1 MRSQGFQSSILG
13 LEEDE
18 LRFVFSNGDTLSFV
32 GQSNHWNRFEG
43 KFEKSFE
50 FNEISPE
57 VNYRNYSL
65 IQIDSTFYAV
75 ERGLGQIYQISN
87 SSFKRIDRSFS
98 MRNNFGH
105 IVYSYE
111 GYIYSYG
118 GYGFW
123 SFHPY
128 VVRFSWDN
136 GDWNFIKHKKPL
148 PPGRSKPFYQQ
159 DKGKI
164 YLMGG
169 EGENGMLKDVFSL
182 DTKTLQTEIIGSV
195 NSKFPGKTSTQW
207 VIDLNGVSHYLLENF
222 NWVGVDIIKNK
233 FHLAPTSSF
242 FKDHQLVTNP
252 VIHNDSLFLFTTK
265 NKIVLSNSI
274 AIKDFQQL
282 FTPSKRLYTAN
293 RTSSLIWLFL
303 IVFAIFISRY
313 IYVVLI
319 WKRRKETIPLLQK
332 NYLTLSKSILILN
345 QMELEILLT
354 FSENKKISLD
364 DICKLDCFNE
374 YSKTYRKKIAID
386 TIKQLGE
393 RISADKRLSKKL
405 KLNSVASK
413 KGIYKL
419 SGKLLVYKSWF
430 NHLI

>member
-32 GQSNHWNRFEG
+32 GQSYHWNRFEG

-50 FNEISPE
+50 FNEINPE
-57 VNYRNYSL
+57 VNYKNYSL

-98 MRNNFGH
+98 MQNNFGH
-105 IVYSYE
+105 ILYSHE
-111 GYIYSYG
+111 GYLYSYG

-123 SFHPY
+123 RFHPY

-136 GDWNFIKHKKPL
+136 GDWNFVIHKKPL

-169 EGENGMLKDVFSL
+169 EGENGYLKDVFSL
-182 DTKTLQTEIIGSV
+182 DTKTLQTELVGSV
-195 NSKFPGKTSTQW
+195 NAQFQRKTSTQW
-207 VIDLNGVSHYLLENF
+207 VINLDGVNHYLLENF
-222 NWVGVDIIKNK
+222 DWIGVDIIRNK
-233 FHLAPTSSF
+233 FHLASTTSF
-242 FKDHQLVTNP
+242 FNNHQLVANP

-282 FTPSKRLYTAN
+282 FTPSKRLYN
-293 RTSSLIWLFL
+293 KGRTSFFVWLFI
-303 IVFAIFISRY
+303 IVFAMFVSRY

-319 WKRRKETIPLLQK
+319 WRRRKKTIPMLQK
-332 NYLTLSKSILILN
+332 NYLTLGKSILILN
-345 QMELEILLT
+345 EMELELLLT
-354 FSENKKISLD
+354 FSKNKKISLD
-364 DICKLDCFNE
+364 DICKLDCFIE
-374 YSKTYRKKIAID
+374 YSKTYRKKVAID
-386 TIKQLGE
+386 TIKQLE
-393 RISADKRLSKKL
+393 DRISADKRLRKKL
-405 KLNSVASK
+405 KLNSVAGK

-419 SGKLLVYKSWF
+419 RGKLLVYKGWF
-430 NHLI
+430 KRLI